1 MADHLGVDPV
11 DLHMS
16 SDHMDM
22 HHADLS
28 AAHAAADADIEAAQS
43 GWVGASA
50 AALRAKFAEW
60 QAASQEMQ
68 ADVAAHGTAFRAA
81 AHGYTT
87 VDTESSEAIQKSS
100 EAIEKQL

>member
-1 MADHLGVDPV
+1 MAEHLEVDPV

-22 HHADLS
+22 HHADLA

-50 AALRAKFAEW
+50 AALQAKFAEW

-81 AHGYTT
+81 ANGYTT
-87 VDTESSEAIQKSS
+87 VDTEGS
-100 EAIEKQL
+100 EAIEKRL